1 MIYKKLKILFNKNQ
15 LLKLYGILLGS
26 ILAAFFEVVGIGS
39 IPVFAMLIIDIESLL
54 TKVSTYISIDFLLGF
69 EESTLI
75 IFGASL
81 LALIFIIKNLYL
93 FLLLFFQGKLI
104 KELRSSTSN
113 KLYKYYINS
122 PYLKHLNQNPAILI
136 RTMQSDIGNT
146 FTFILSYI
154 MLIRENLILFS
165 IFLLLIFA
173 DPLISIFSFLS
184 LVVPVLLFYY
194 LYKNTLKARGKILQ
208 EQLGKKIKNINQSLG
223 AIKETKIL
231 NRENLF
237 LNIFLKLNDKVEKMI
252 FFSYLISSSPR
263 LFLEVMALFTVAVI
277 SSILIFIGRS
287 PETILPLISLLSVSA
302 VRFIPALNVI
312 TSSLTTIRFQKP
324 SFDLVVDEIEK
335 LNLTEYSDVQN
346 KQFYNNKNEDFS
358 LRNNILIKDI
368 SFSYESGKRTEIN
381 DITINIKKGTS
392 VGLIGRSGSGKS
404 TLVDIILGLLEP
416 NKGGIYVD
424 DKNINILKS
433 YWHKQ
438 IGYIP
443 QDIYLLDDT
452 IRNNITFGLQEDKIN
467 EKFLSEAIKVSQLE
481 NFVKLLPDKLNTIV
495 GNRGVRISGGE
506 KQRIGIA
513 RALYNKPKVMILDE
527 ATSSLDLDNENKILE
542 EINENKDDKTLI
554 IISHRNNTVKYCDLI
569 YVIEQGNIIDYGSY
583 KKIMEKHK
591 YLKENKI
598 IH

>member
-1 MIYKKLKILFNKNQ
+1 
-15 LLKLYGILLGS
+15 
-26 ILAAFFEVVGIGS
+26 
-39 IPVFAMLIIDIESLL
+39 MLIIDIESLL
-54 TKVSTYISIDFLLGF
+54 SKVSTYISIDFLLGF

-324 SFDLVVDEIEK
+324 SFD
-335 LNLTEYSDVQN
+335 
-346 KQFYNNKNEDFS
+346 
-358 LRNNILIKDI
+358 
-368 SFSYESGKRTEIN
+368 
-381 DITINIKKGTS
+381 
-392 VGLIGRSGSGKS
+392 
-404 TLVDIILGLLEP
+404 
-416 NKGGIYVD
+416 
-424 DKNINILKS
+424 
-433 YWHKQ
+433 
-438 IGYIP
+438 
-443 QDIYLLDDT
+443 YLLQVLFLL
-452 IRNNITFGLQEDKIN
+452 IAMQMRLQAQVLMYQTF
-467 EKFLSEAIKVSQLE
+467 
-481 NFVKLLPDKLNTIV
+481 
-495 GNRGVRISGGE
+495 
-506 KQRIGIA
+506 
-513 RALYNKPKVMILDE
+513 
-527 ATSSLDLDNENKILE
+527 SSK
-542 EINENKDDKTLI
+542 
-554 IISHRNNTVKYCDLI
+554 
-569 YVIEQGNIIDYGSY
+569 
-583 KKIMEKHK
+583 
-591 YLKENKI
+591 
-598 IH
+598 